1 MLSVLYY
8 DRDPAWRRQAE
19 RWLARDGSIEV
30 VPAGTFDEAVVLFRE
45 RVYDVVVAAP
55 LEEEVL
61 SLLSFIR
68 PEERA
73 VPFFLLMEPGHE
85 AVVIKALNSGA
96 DRYVEK
102 SGDPAERLGTLAGTI
117 EETVVREQESVTLQ
131 RRNEELEFLSK
142 TAMDFIRMEDDADI
156 YHYIIEQVH
165 GLAHG
170 LYECIM
176 LFDRDS
182 RRFIIQD
189 FIVDDSV
196 AGIPEEELGRDPV
209 GMSFPLDRVP
219 SAEAVL
225 GCDRLVEVVTSLYQ
239 GMFMTVPKEV
249 CDRLEERL
257 DAGKYHTMGF
267 NCRDGL
273 YGVLTIAV
281 RKGGELPHRGLIEA
295 FIRQASVALLRH
307 HVRGRLKESEARY
320 RAVVESQE
328 ELICRFAP
336 DGTHRFANEAYCRFF
351 GLDPETVAGSRFR
364 PDVPEDERDALRAY
378 FARFSPAS
386 PAGTFE
392 HRVRRSDGAIRWLQ
406 WHDRAFF
413 DTDGALVEY
422 QSVGRDVT
430 ERKEAEEA
438 LAALT
443 AGLERRVEERTAE
456 LRTANSELEA
466 RSLELRVANRNLEA
480 FSHQVSHD
488 LRAPLRAIDGNLGI
502 LMLQYGSDLP
512 SDAIALVGRARGGV
526 SRAARFI
533 EGLLS
538 LSRLS
543 HQPLALERVET
554 EELVRAVIAELLAVP
569 DGRTVEV
576 AIGPLPPC
584 RADTEMLR
592 HVFQNLLSNAF
603 KFTRTRDPAE
613 VEISAKTDG
622 GETVFTVSDNG
633 VGFPPEHAARLF
645 DDFAR
650 FHDAREYE
658 GWGIG
663 LPLVRRIVERHGGRV
678 WAEGAVDRGAAVSF
692 TLGP

>member
-239 GMFMTVPKEV
+239 GLFMTLPKEV
-249 CDRLEERL
+249 CERIEERV
-257 DAGKYHTMGF
+257 DAGKFHTMGF
-267 NCRDGL
+267 NCREGL
-273 YGVLTIAV
+273 YGTLTIVV
-281 RKGGELPHRGLIEA
+281 RKGGELAHRELIEA
-295 FIRQASVALLRH
+295 FVRQASVALLRQ
-307 HVRGRLKESEARY
+307 HVRVRLKESEARY

-328 ELICRFAP
+328 ELICRFSP

-351 GLDPETVAGSRFR
+351 GLDPDAVVGS
-364 PDVPEDERDALRAY
+364 
-378 FARFSPAS
+378 RFSPAV
-386 PAGTFE
+386 PEEERRALRDYFRGFAPDRPDGTIE
-392 HRVRRSDGAIRWLQ
+392 HRVVDTNGSARWLQ
-406 WHDRAFF
+406 WSDRAFF
-413 DTDGALVEY
+413 DRDGAIAEF

-443 AGLERRVEERTAE
+443 AGLEQRVEERTAE
-456 LRTANSELEA
+456 LQA
-466 RSLELRVANRNLEA
+466 ANRDLES
-480 FSHQVSHD
+480 FTHSVSHD
-488 LRAPLRAIDGNLGI
+488 LRAPLRAIDGYLGLYMAKFGPEI
-502 LMLQYGSDLP
+502 PADGVVMIGNARDGVY
-512 SDAIALVGRARGGV
+512 RAD
-526 SRAARFI
+526 RFI
-533 EGLLS
+533 GDLLT
-538 LSRLS
+538 
-543 HQPLALERVET
+543 LARVRRQEARR
-554 EELVRAVIAELLAVP
+554 EPVEPAELARSVIAELELAA
-569 DGRTVEV
+569 DGRRVEYV
-576 AIGPLPPC
+576 VREMPGC
-584 RADTEMLR
+584 MADPILLR
-592 HVFQNLLSNAF
+592 HVYQNLIANAI
-603 KFTRTRDPAE
+603 KFTRPREVAAIECDAEAGPDGTRYF
-613 VEISAKTDG
+613 VR
-622 GETVFTVSDNG
+622 DNG
-633 VGFPPEHAARLF
+633 VGFDQTDADRLF
-645 DDFAR
+645 EPFAR
-650 FHDAREYE
+650 FHEARRFE
-658 GWGIG
+658 GSGIG
-663 LPLVRRIVERHGGRV
+663 LALVKLIVERHGGRV
-678 WAEGAVDRGAAVSF
+678 WAEGEVDRGATFSF
-692 TLGP
+692 TLGA